1 MKEMWKKYKRQIQI
15 GGGIC
20 LIAALGIGGYVAGI
34 RIPLCRQR

>member
-20 LIAALGIGGYVAGI
+20 LITALGIADM
-34 RIPLCRQR
+34 